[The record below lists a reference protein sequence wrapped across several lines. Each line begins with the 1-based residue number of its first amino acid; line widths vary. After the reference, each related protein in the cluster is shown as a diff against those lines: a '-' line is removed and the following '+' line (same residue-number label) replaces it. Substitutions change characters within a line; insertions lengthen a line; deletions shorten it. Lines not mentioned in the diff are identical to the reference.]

1 MRNNVIKNEIDDFR
15 KWEEKIKW
23 RDVMYRASK
32 HKYDFQKYEASS
44 FGESIYTGKITID
57 RTEED

>member
-1 MRNNVIKNEIDDFR
+1 
-15 KWEEKIKW
+15 
-23 RDVMYRASK
+23 MYRASK